1 MKQFTVVT
9 FSSTYYS
16 PPITA
21 DGACAFAVLR
31 SDKQRGGCSAA
42 ESCDANEIKV

>member
-16 PPITA
+16 SPIIA

-31 SDKQRGGCSAA
+31 CEMQRAVAA
-42 ESCDANEIKV
+42 ALPNHAMPM

>member
-16 PPITA
+16 SPIIA

-31 SDKQRGGCSAA
+31 CEMQRGGCSSA
-42 ESCDANEIKV
+42 